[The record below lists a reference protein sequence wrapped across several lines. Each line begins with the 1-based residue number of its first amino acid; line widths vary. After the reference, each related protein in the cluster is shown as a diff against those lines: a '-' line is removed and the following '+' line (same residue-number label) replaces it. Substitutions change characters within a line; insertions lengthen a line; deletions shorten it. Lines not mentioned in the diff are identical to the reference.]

1 MTATRD
7 VVVRRC
13 TVRVVRHG
21 GWSWGP
27 QPRRLVDQ
35 VLAALPGL
43 IAERLGE
50 LAPEGAADIEITEP
64 VRIAV
69 SLTLA
74 DLLAGRFDPRQHAA
88 VAEEPLPVPSL
99 VTEPAPPQFAI
110 HPYRTPLLER
120 MPAILARSQFLT
132 LADFLSWLAESRG
145 THPDPGAAAG
155 DHPGDLV
162 PGPHCAPG

>member
-1 MTATRD
+1 MTETSD
-7 VVVRRC
+7 IIVRRC
-13 TVRVVRHG
+13 TVRVIRHG

-88 VAEEPLPVPSL
+88 VAVEPLPVPSL

-110 HPYRTPLLER
+110 HPYRTPLLEQL
-120 MPAILARSQFLT
+120 PANLARSQRLT
-132 LADFLSWLAESRG
+132 LAEFLSGLAERG
-145 THPDPGAAAG
+145 ELTPILALLPVTTLEAWYQTLAFSGG
-155 DHPGDLV
+155 
-162 PGPHCAPG
+162 